1 MTNHVPLS
9 VELSLELSGLHL
21 VGLQAGDV
29 AAHLA
34 LQALQFTS
42 LNNDVLL
49 YRVDRV
55 DRGGERGRER
65 DRERETEREG
75 ERDRERE
82 TEREK
87 ERKTEN
93 WDTSFFQIAP

>member
-55 DRGGERGRER
+55 DRGGRERERERERKRERGRER
-65 DRERETEREG
+65 GRKRERKR
-75 ERDRERE
+75 
-82 TEREK
+82 EREK
-87 ERKTEN
+87 ERALPVK
-93 WDTSFFQIAP
+93 A